1 MSEIIIT
8 RVNTEDE
15 LYHYGVPGMRWGH
28 RKSNYEYHQALSN
41 AKSTYKNNKKKIDA
55 EYTKAANMYDKKT
68 KGGKVPDKKAE
79 QAFNKSADKWA
90 ADRKSARA
98 DYKKAKTEIKN
109 ENKHN
114 KSISK
119 AYKKLEKQRVKD
131 LQKQYGSLEDQ
142 MTYGK
147 NTNLKKNSQLEK
159 EMKRIENMMKTP
171 SPKEAANKRRGK
183 I

>member
-1 MSEIIIT
+1 MNYAIT

-15 LYHYGVPGMRWGH
+15 LYHYGVPGMKWGK
-28 RKSNYEYHQALSN
+28 RKASYSKASTAIKSLSN
-41 AKSTYKNNKKKIDA
+41 PTTFIKKDGYQKSKIPSGAFVKKDGYQKHRLPFETRSVYSKEISAKQIAKKS
-55 EYTKAANMYDKKT
+55 YKAA
-68 KGGKVPDKKAE
+68 
-79 QAFNKSADKWA
+79 
-90 ADRKSARA
+90 
-98 DYKKAKTEIKN
+98 
-109 ENKHN
+109 
-114 KSISK
+114 SK

-159 EMKRIENMMKTP
+159 EMKRIENMTKTP
-171 SPKEAANKRRGK
+171 SSKEAANKRRGN